1 MQVIVVFE
9 YADVLHVDGP
19 EADKIIEDIT
29 ESCET
34 MRVGLNASACW
45 VDNAKGE
52 PRPKAVEYDQRHG
65 GPYDRGSADA
75 YYRREYDPHYFK
87 GDTHNSERVS
97 GADMT
102 AADVI
107 AYTVGFTEQRASG
120 EFKDWGSPFAHAS
133 RDMGEEFDR
142 PADN

>member
-9 YADVLHVDGP
+9 YADVAHVDGP
-19 EADKIIEDIT
+19 EADKIIEEIT

-52 PRPKAVEYDQRHG
+52 PRPKAVDQYQRHG
-65 GPYDRGSADA
+65 GPHDRGSADA
-75 YYRREYDPHYFK
+75 YYQRPFDPHYFK
-87 GDTHNSERVS
+87 GDTYSSERV
-97 GADMT
+97 GMKDMT
-102 AADVI
+102 WPEI
-107 AYTVGFTEQRASG
+107 EAYTVGYAERTAAG
-120 EFKDWGSPFAHAS
+120 DFKDWGSPFAPVS
-133 RDMGEEFDR
+133 EDLGEGFDR